1 MAKNDINNKLQC
13 YNAIY
18 KVKCFRSTKQKQIKT
33 QRFPGV
39 CNHSAGLQFEL
50 NFIEN
55 VGRNVKQ
62 IQNSADSNLIYFL
75 AIISINWPEQ
85 KYIHGQTY

>member
-1 MAKNDINNKLQC
+1 MAKNVINNKLQC

-18 KVKCFRSTKQKQIKT
+18 KAKCFRSTKQKQLKT

-50 NFIEN
+50 NFIEK

-62 IQNSADSNLIYFL
+62 IQNSADSNLIYF
-75 AIISINWPEQ
+75 WQ
-85 KYIHGQTY
+85 